1 MFHVEHNV
9 LTLLW
14 SHRVR
19 ICAWGWSSP
28 GQSRPIIWPQAT
40 VLNNGSGKR
49 YYYGPW
55 VHSGRSAVSRYLGLK
70 IQISGKTH
78 YDWARVVVT
87 GLVNA
92 ILTGYAYES
101 PWKGDRN
108 RSDQGCKRAPKPY
121 DVSTGHTPVLTRT
134 RSAKGRVLE

>member
-1 MFHVEHNV
+1 M
-9 LTLLW
+9 
-14 SHRVR
+14 
-19 ICAWGWSSP
+19 
-28 GQSRPIIWPQAT
+28 
-40 VLNNGSGKR
+40 LNNGSGKR

-92 ILTGYAYES
+92 ILTGYAYETI
-101 PWKGDRN
+101 PGKAIVTGQTKDAN
-108 RSDQGCKRAPKPY
+108 GPRSLTTLAQG
-121 DVSTGHTPVLTRT
+121 TR
-134 RSAKGRVLE
+134 RF